1 MNPFVELNL
10 SLILLLPWYVVLGW
24 VFWRLTARRGGV
36 ARRLLALGVLVG
48 AIAAAAGSG
57 IWAFRHADPS
67 AGAIW
72 RQVLASAIGY
82 GAFLGVLAAGC
93 LLMRRR

>member
-57 IWAFRHADPS
+57 IWAFRRRS
-67 AGAIW
+67 AGCD
-72 RQVLASAIGY
+72 
-82 GAFLGVLAAGC
+82 LAAGVARRWLRHLLGC
-93 LLMRRR
+93 SRRLPLMRRR